1 VYHYMGVRDMS
12 EYSDPVFLDEDG
24 FWYFYDETWARPY
37 GPFETEKECRE
48 AFKIYCENML

>member
-1 VYHYMGVRDMS
+1 MYHYMGVKDMS